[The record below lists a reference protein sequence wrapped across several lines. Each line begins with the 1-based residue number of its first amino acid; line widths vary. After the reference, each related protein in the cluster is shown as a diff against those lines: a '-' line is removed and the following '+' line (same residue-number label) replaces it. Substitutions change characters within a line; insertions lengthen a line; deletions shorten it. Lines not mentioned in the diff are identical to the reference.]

1 MNASI
6 EIDELLSHIGFQKP
20 KTFIE
25 MYSWLLLYRKIPIP
39 QSFTDVMLKIGVK
52 LKRIEKFNDKI
63 KSSDFKIKT
72 SQLEQITYY
81 IKQNSTFI
89 ECILF
94 NFKSIL

>member
-1 MNASI
+1 MDINVD
-6 EIDELLSHIGFQKP
+6 IDDLFTHIGFQKP

-25 MYSWLLLYRKIPIP
+25 MYSWLLMYRKTPIP
-39 QSFTDVMLKIGVK
+39 QSFKDVMLKVGVS
-52 LKRIEKFNDKI
+52 LKRIERFNDKI
-63 KSSDFKIKT
+63 QNSKFKLKT
-72 SQLEQITYY
+72 NEIEQLTLY